1 MLYTLERENLNI
13 GCFIIVLSTTFESE
27 ITDLTVHKLSKKDL
41 LKTLK
46 KNVLYIINSK

>member
-46 KNVLYIINSK
+46 KECIIYNQQ

>member
-1 MLYTLERENLNI
+1 MVISYIFLTLQQNL
-13 GCFIIVLSTTFESE
+13 LSTTFESE

-46 KNVLYIINSK
+46 KECIIYNQQ

>member
-27 ITDLTVHKLSKKDL
+27 ITDVTVHKLSKKDL

-46 KNVLYIINSK
+46 KECIIYNQQ

>member
-13 GCFIIVLSTTFESE
+13 GCFIIVLSTTLESE

-46 KNVLYIINSK
+46 KECIIYNLQ

>member
-27 ITDLTVHKLSKKDL
+27 ITDLTVHKLLKKDL

-46 KNVLYIINSK
+46 KKECIIYNQQ